1 MLPFGQSVA
10 NRRLQPELMDRPDL
24 EVDRHRQALRGLARI
39 NFWSR
44 SANILWN
51 PLCELQR
58 KTGRRLR
65 VLDIATGG
73 GDVVCRLARQSLR
86 ADVQLEFA
94 GCDVSPVA
102 VEHARANAQLA
113 DVKVDF
119 FVADV
124 LDEPLP
130 SGFDVV
136 MCSLFL
142 HHLTEQQAVDLMK
155 QMSAKAGNMILIND
169 LLRSR
174 TGLWLAQIGTR
185 ILSLSPIVHV
195 DGPRS
200 VEGAFNREE
209 VRQLAARAGLV
220 DMKITECWPRRFL
233 LAWQKEGPHAEL

>member
-10 NRRLQPELMDRPDL
+10 QRRLQPELMDQPDL
-24 EVDRHRQALRGLARI
+24 EAHRHRQALRGLARI

-44 SANILWN
+44 SSNILWK

-58 KTGRRLR
+58 NTGRALR

-73 GDVVCRLARQSLR
+73 GDVVCRLARMALR

-155 QMSAKAGNMILIND
+155 EMSAKAGSMILIND

-185 ILSLSPIVHV
+185 ILSHSPIVHV

-220 DMKITECWPRRFL
+220 DMKITECWPRRYL
-233 LAWQKEGPHAEL
+233 LAWQKEGPLG